1 MITRRTTLALMGA
14 AIASPVLANRPEI
27 FKGNDN
33 LAVNGYDMVGYFA
46 EAAPVRGLLEFSTN
60 WMGAIWQFASATN
73 RDMFAADPDA
83 YAPQYGGH
91 CAYAASKGAL
101 ASTAPE
107 AWTIADGKLYL
118 NYSLGVRD
126 LWRQD
131 IAGNIALA
139 DGFWP
144 GLHA

>member
-1 MITRRTTLALMGA
+1 MITRRTVLITALAA
-14 AIASPVLANRPEI
+14 TAIPALADGPAIYKNSNNI
-27 FKGNDN
+27 
-33 LAVNGYDMVGYFA
+33 AVNGYDVVGFFT
-46 EAAPVRGLLEFSTN
+46 EAKPVQGSAQFSAN
-60 WMGAIWQFASATN
+60 WMGAIWHFASAAN
-73 RDMFAADPDA
+73 RDAFTANPTA

-101 ASTAPE
+101 ANSVPE
-107 AWTIADGKLYL
+107 AWTIVNGKLYL

-131 IAGNIALA
+131 IPGNIALA

-144 GLHA
+144 GLSG